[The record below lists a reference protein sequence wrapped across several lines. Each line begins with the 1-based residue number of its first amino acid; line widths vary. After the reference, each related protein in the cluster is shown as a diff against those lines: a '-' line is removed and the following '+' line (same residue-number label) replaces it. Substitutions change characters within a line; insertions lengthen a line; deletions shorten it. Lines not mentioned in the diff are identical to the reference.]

1 MKNATHDL
9 NETITGFAANTA
21 TPMPVQTGPAGPS
34 DIKAPGRR
42 KVWKSAMPDWL
53 LPPLVICAICL
64 LVKAGMVAG
73 DVLSMLNAVYAAGLN

>member
-1 MKNATHDL
+1 MKNATLEL
-9 NETITGFAANTA
+9 NETTASFSANTA
-21 TPMPVQTGPAGPS
+21 TPMPLQTGSAVPS

-42 KVWKSAMPDWL
+42 KLWKSRMPDWL
-53 LPPLVICAICL
+53 LPPLAISAICL